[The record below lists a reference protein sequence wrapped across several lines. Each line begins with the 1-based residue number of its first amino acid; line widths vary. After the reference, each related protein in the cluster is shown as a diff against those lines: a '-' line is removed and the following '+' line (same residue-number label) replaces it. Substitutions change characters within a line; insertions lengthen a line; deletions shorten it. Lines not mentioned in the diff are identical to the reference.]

1 MEGNNL
7 LRVRKGA
14 WTREEDELLRQYIQQ
29 YGEGKWHQ
37 VSLKAGLNRC
47 RKSCRLRWLNYLRP
61 NIKTGDFAEDEVDL
75 MVRLRKLLGNRWSLI
90 AGRLPGRTSNHVKN
104 YWSTRLRK
112 NMSSGAEKDKTL
124 ETTKTVILRP
134 QPRTFSK
141 KPNCLS
147 SPAPTLQHIQLQEN
161 FNWPLP
167 SSPPIENGID
177 EWKSQLA
184 DTNSVE
190 RAMCSGF
197 QLEEDF
203 FTNFWVENIAQNTGT
218 GVNSADEGLLSNSD
232 FSLHLWNFS
241 KEK

>member
-7 LRVRKGA
+7 LRVRKGT
-14 WTREEDELLRQYIQQ
+14 WSREEDERLRQYIQQ
-29 YGEGKWHQ
+29 HGEGKWHK
-37 VSLKAGLNRC
+37 VPLKAGLNRC
-47 RKSCRLRWLNYLRP
+47 RKSCRLRWLNYLSP
-61 NIKTGDFAEDEVDL
+61 NIKRGDFTEDEVDL
-75 MVRLRKLLGNRWSLI
+75 MVRLRKLLRNRWSLI
-90 AGRLPGRTSNHVKN
+90 AGRLPGRTSNDVKN

-141 KPNCLS
+141 KSNCLS

-161 FNWPLP
+161 FNRPLP
-167 SSPPIENGID
+167 STPSIENGID

-190 RAMCSGF
+190 REMCSGF

-232 FSLHLWNFS
+232 FSFHLWNFS